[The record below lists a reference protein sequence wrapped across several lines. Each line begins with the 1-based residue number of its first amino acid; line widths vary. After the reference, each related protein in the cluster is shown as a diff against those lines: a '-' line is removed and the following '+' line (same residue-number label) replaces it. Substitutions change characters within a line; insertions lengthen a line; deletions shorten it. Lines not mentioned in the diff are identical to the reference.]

1 MPIAYRILPNLG
13 RISALLLIGF
23 VLVIAS
29 PNAFV
34 ASTSIKAQDDQ
45 ARELR
50 ELRRQIEEGRARKAR
65 AEQAAKEAETEVE
78 RNRQLVIAVTA
89 DLQARE
95 ARAGELEES
104 IDGLEIQAVE
114 QRRVL
119 EERRQEVAGLLGAL
133 ERLASRP
140 KALAL
145 LQPNEA
151 ITTAR
156 STSLLATLIP
166 EVEKKVG
173 KIREDLQ
180 LLATTENALRSERS
194 LLAEE
199 LIQLSASQDQ
209 LNDMI
214 ADRRAAARQAR
225 GDAADE
231 ARRINRLVQ
240 EANSLEDLVEK
251 LAAEQTRAAQAAAA
265 RPETTSTPKTSG
277 NGVGPLKLSGRF
289 SKAKGQLPFPVSGRV
304 SKYFGSTQ
312 PAGKLR
318 GIRIRSRAKAQV
330 ISPFDGQVVFAGR
343 FRTYGELVIINHGD
357 NYHSVMAGLQ
367 GSYVVP
373 NQWIMGGDPIG
384 NMRDRS
390 SPAPELYLELRRQ
403 GTPFNPIRWL
413 KVE

>member
-1 MPIAYRILPNLG
+1 VDLARAIYSYCGRLFALILIVLF
-13 RISALLLIGF
+13 IGM
-23 VLVIAS
+23 AS
-29 PNAFV
+29 PDGFTEQAM
-34 ASTSIKAQDDQ
+34 AQDEQ
-45 ARELR
+45 AEELR

-65 AEQAAKEAETEVE
+65 AEQAAKDADTEVE
-78 RNRQLVIAVTA
+78 RNRQQVIAVTA
-89 DLQARE
+89 DLQSRE

-104 IDGLEIQAVE
+104 IDDLEIQAVE

-119 EERRQEVAGLLGAL
+119 EERREEVAGLLGAL

-173 KIREDLQ
+173 QIREDLQ

-194 LLAEE
+194 LLSEE
-199 LIQLSASQDQ
+199 LIQLTASQDR
-209 LNDMI
+209 LNDLI

-225 GDAADE
+225 GDAAEE
-231 ARRINRLVQ
+231 ARRISRLVR
-240 EANSLEDLVEK
+240 EAKSLEDLVDK
-251 LAAEQTRAAQAAAA
+251 LADEQKRTAAAA
-265 RPETTSTPKTSG
+265 AANPKTTTAKTGG
-277 NGVGPLKLSGRF
+277 NGVGPLKLAGRF

-304 SKYFGSTQ
+304 SKYYGSAQ

-357 NYHSVMAGLQ
+357 NYHSVMAGLR
-367 GSYVVP
+367 GSYVIA
-373 NQWIMGGDPIG
+373 NQWVMGGDPIG

-390 SPAPELYLELRRQ
+390 APAPELYLELRRQ

-413 KVE
+413 KVK

>member
-1 MPIAYRILPNLG
+1 MDLAHAIYSYCGRLFALILIVLF
-13 RISALLLIGF
+13 IGM
-23 VLVIAS
+23 AS
-29 PNAFV
+29 SDGFTKQAM
-34 ASTSIKAQDDQ
+34 AQDEQ
-45 ARELR
+45 AEELR

-65 AEQAAKEAETEVE
+65 AEQAAKDADTEVE
-78 RNRQLVIAVTA
+78 RNRQQVIAVTA
-89 DLQARE
+89 DLQSRE

-104 IDGLEIQAVE
+104 IHGLEIQAVE

-119 EERRQEVAGLLGAL
+119 EERREEVAGLLGAL

-173 KIREDLQ
+173 QIREDLQ

-194 LLAEE
+194 LLSEE
-199 LIQLSASQDQ
+199 LIQLTASQDW
-209 LNDMI
+209 LNDLI

-225 GDAADE
+225 GDAAEE
-231 ARRINRLVQ
+231 ARRINRLVR
-240 EANSLEDLVEK
+240 EAKSLEDLVDK
-251 LAAEQTRAAQAAAA
+251 LADEQKRTAAAA
-265 RPETTSTPKTSG
+265 AANPKTTTAKTGG
-277 NGVGPLKLSGRF
+277 NSVGPLKLAGRF

-304 SKYFGSTQ
+304 SKYYGSAQ

-357 NYHSVMAGLQ
+357 NYHSVMAGLR
-367 GSYVVP
+367 GSYVIA
-373 NQWIMGGDPIG
+373 NQWVMGGDPIG

-390 SPAPELYLELRRQ
+390 APAPELYLELRRQ

-413 KVE
+413 KVK

>member
-1 MPIAYRILPNLG
+1 MDLARAIYSYCGRLFALILIVLF
-13 RISALLLIGF
+13 IGM
-23 VLVIAS
+23 AS
-29 PNAFV
+29 PDGFTEQAM
-34 ASTSIKAQDDQ
+34 AQDEQ
-45 ARELR
+45 AEELR

-65 AEQAAKEAETEVE
+65 AEQAAKDADTEVE
-78 RNRQLVIAVTA
+78 RNRQQVIAVTA
-89 DLQARE
+89 DLQSRE

-104 IDGLEIQAVE
+104 IDDLEIQAVE

-119 EERRQEVAGLLGAL
+119 EERREEVAGLLGAL

-173 KIREDLQ
+173 QIREDLQ

-194 LLAEE
+194 LLSEE
-199 LIQLSASQDQ
+199 LIQLTASQDR
-209 LNDMI
+209 LNDLI

-225 GDAADE
+225 GDAAEE
-231 ARRINRLVQ
+231 ARRISRLVR
-240 EANSLEDLVEK
+240 EAKSLEDLVDK
-251 LAAEQTRAAQAAAA
+251 LADEQKRTAAAA
-265 RPETTSTPKTSG
+265 AANPKTTTAKTGG
-277 NGVGPLKLSGRF
+277 NGVGPLKLAGRF

-304 SKYFGSTQ
+304 SKYYGSAQ

-357 NYHSVMAGLQ
+357 NYHSVMAGLR
-367 GSYVVP
+367 GSYVIA
-373 NQWIMGGDPIG
+373 NQWVMGGDPIG

-390 SPAPELYLELRRQ
+390 APAPELYLELRRQ

-413 KVE
+413 KVK